1 MGFQQIWSY
10 PINNNLIL
18 SVHSSLVE
26 IQEVK
31 YRIYLHTDKAL
42 VI

>member
-1 MGFQQIWSY
+1 MGSQQIWSY

-18 SVHSSLVE
+18 FVHSSLVE

-31 YRIYLHTDKAL
+31 YRIYSHTDKAL